1 MRVLKHLCGLR
12 VSGKYNPLP
21 PMKITN
27 ISIVIIL
34 LSTFGF
40 SSCKK
45 NDVPYEI
52 YFFTSN
58 KNLPTLYATNN
69 DKLIAPVQV
78 RKTVGYVSDTSTN
91 KLITYDK
98 VIRID
103 AVDARGQVIATTRL
117 DFKDDG
123 SFVSTGGGYLHY
135 EIKII
140 DERKLVIDYIK
151 QL

>member
-1 MRVLKHLCGLR
+1 
-12 VSGKYNPLP
+12 
-21 PMKITN
+21 MKITN
-27 ISIVIIL
+27 IPIVL
-34 LSTFGF
+34 LLLGAFGF
-40 SSCKK
+40 GSCKK
-45 NDVPYEI
+45 NDAPYEI

-58 KNLPTLYATNN
+58 KNLPTLYATQN
-69 DKLIAPVQV
+69 DKMISAVQV
-78 RKTVGYVSDTSTN
+78 RKTVGYVTDTSTN

-103 AVDARGQVIATTRL
+103 AVDARGQVIATTKL

-140 DERKLVIDYIK
+140 EERKLVIDYIK